1 MFFMEK
7 KKLTML
13 VLGSMIT
20 AAHGEDFINAGKE
33 LNRFSSQYDFGTPVR
48 QEQSVEESGEA
59 MMPPTAAEENTTLP
73 AMAEPKEAPRQEL
86 KKELNITCGA
96 KCGIRFKKEDNRS

>member
-1 MFFMEK
+1 MLFMEK

-20 AAHGEDFINAGKE
+20 AAQGEDFINAGKE
-33 LNRFSSQYDFGTPVR
+33 LNHFSSQYDFGTPVR
-48 QEQSVEESGEA
+48 KEQPVEEGSKT
-59 MMPPTAAEENTTLP
+59 MLPPTTPEENITLP
-73 AMAEPKEAPRQEL
+73 AMAEKKEAPKQEL

>member
-1 MFFMEK
+1 MLFMEK

-20 AAHGEDFINAGKE
+20 AAQGEDFINANKE
-33 LNRFSSQYDFGTPVR
+33 LNHFSSQYDFGTPVR
-48 QEQSVEESGEA
+48 QKQPIEESSNTT
-59 MMPPTAAEENTTLP
+59 MPPVAAEENMTLP
-73 AMAEPKEAPRQEL
+73 TMAEPKEAPKQEL

>member
-1 MFFMEK
+1 MEK

-20 AAHGEDFINAGKE
+20 AAQGEDFINAGKE
-33 LNRFSSQYDFGTPVR
+33 LNHFSSQYDFGTPVHR
-48 QEQSVEESGEA
+48 EQPHEESSNV
-59 MMPPTAAEENTTLP
+59 MLQPSVPEENATLP
-73 AMAEPKEAPRQEL
+73 AMAEQKEAPKQEL